1 VSIDS
6 KILQIKNT
14 IPDSVELIAV
24 SKKRSVNEIL
34 KAYTAGQRLFGE
46 NNALELKDKY
56 QNLPN
61 DIKWHMIGHLQSNK
75 VKYIAPFVSLIHSI
89 DSIKLLTEVNKRAEQ
104 NNRIIDCLL
113 QIHIATETT
122 KYGLQPNQVN
132 EILAISKKL
141 ENINITG
148 FMGMASYTKNKKQIN
163 NEFSQLRK
171 IFNNYKNNNI
181 HQLSMG
187 MSSDYKIA
195 IENGSN
201 LVRIGSDIFGKHQ

>member
-1 VSIDS
+1 MSIDS

>member
-1 VSIDS
+1 MSIDS

-14 IPDSVELIAV
+14 IPNSVELIAV

>member
-1 VSIDS
+1 MSIDS

-132 EILAISKKL
+132 EILTISKKL

>member
-1 VSIDS
+1 MSIDS

-24 SKKRSVNEIL
+24 SKKRSFNEIL
-34 KAYTAGQRLFGE
+34 KAYAAGQRSFGE
-46 NNALELKDKY
+46 NNALELKNKY

-201 LVRIGSDIFGKHQ
+201 LVRIGSDIFGENQ